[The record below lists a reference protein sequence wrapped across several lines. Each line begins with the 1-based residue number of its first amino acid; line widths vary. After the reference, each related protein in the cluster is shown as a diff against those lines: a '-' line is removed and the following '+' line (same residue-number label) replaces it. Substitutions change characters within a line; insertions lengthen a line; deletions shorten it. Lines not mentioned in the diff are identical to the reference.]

1 MKKGVWWLTPIMGM
15 PFIVLAILILFGL
28 AFFLGIAFLYKHL
41 IWIGIVLGGLYIA
54 FTMAKQKRLT
64 AREFL
69 AFVII
74 ILTVWLL
81 GGYLGLFA
89 MGIANPKASI
99 QISVGNPTNFP
110 LLETYGENIPQE
122 SRFSFTCMSPLAETV
137 GCRLAPYTY
146 RPVYIKVCNKDPE
159 LPLPPSILLVTV
171 DGKPLRVN
179 EEVTL
184 NQIKEYWGDNVKAG
198 DVFITAGDKTYWW
211 DEVVAFLKGEKTL
224 ITKGSKYQIFYIT
237 NPIPKG
243 SCVEFG
249 KDKDGKDTLF
259 LVVSKGAK
267 INEQHILQVALLEI
281 TKADRIVNW
290 SEQQIKNAGS
300 WFANIPLVG
309 GILGGIAQGFVSLVL
324 FLPTTIA
331 NYFAMTETRT
341 VFVAGAY
348 KFLVAYPYVEIFIV
362 LGVIGVVGLIVTKLL
377 RMW

>member
-1 MKKGVWWLTPIMGM
+1 
-15 PFIVLAILILFGL
+15 
-28 AFFLGIAFLYKHL
+28 
-41 IWIGIVLGGLYIA
+41 
-54 FTMAKQKRLT
+54 
-64 AREFL
+64 
-69 AFVII
+69 
-74 ILTVWLL
+74 
-81 GGYLGLFA
+81 
-89 MGIANPKASI
+89 
-99 QISVGNPTNFP
+99 
-110 LLETYGENIPQE
+110 
-122 SRFSFTCMSPLAETV
+122 
-137 GCRLAPYTY
+137 
-146 RPVYIKVCNKDPE
+146 
-159 LPLPPSILLVTV
+159 
-171 DGKPLRVN
+171 
-179 EEVTL
+179 
-184 NQIKEYWGDNVKAG
+184 
-198 DVFITAGDKTYWW
+198 
-211 DEVVAFLKGEKTL
+211 
-224 ITKGSKYQIFYIT
+224 
-237 NPIPKG
+237 
-243 SCVEFG
+243 
-249 KDKDGKDTLF
+249 